1 MAALRP
7 SSGLKNKT
15 NIRPVGNRLTEA
27 TAEDFNEMGAIM
39 DNHATIIDTLTGGVT
54 QNPSYG
60 VFTSL
65 ILLQATYPVAV
76 EGGYAIID
84 AGVGTAAKIAL
95 WDDTDNIWVLQETT
109 ATTTTSKITVGGT
122 VSNVKVTDVDG
133 AFYLIVSGT
142 YEGPNMDKLESY
154 SANSIVRAL

>member
-1 MAALRP
+1 MAASRP
-7 SSGLKNKT
+7 STPLKNKT
-15 NIRPVGNRLTEA
+15 NVRAVGNRLNEA
-27 TAEDFNEMGAIM
+27 TAEDFQELGAIL
-39 DNHATIIDTLTGGVT
+39 DNHATILDSLTGGVS

-65 ILLQATYPVAV
+65 SLLQATHPTAV

-84 AGVGTAAKIAL
+84 AGVGTTAKIAL

-109 ATTTTSKITVGGT
+109 ATTTTSKIVVGGT
-122 VSNVKVTDVDG
+122 VTNVKVTDAEG

-142 YEGPNMDKLESY
+142 YEGPNVDKLESY